1 MINKITR
8 VLIKIIGWK
17 LLTIQVVIKIQ
28 FKNLSYHILVL
39 KSIWGYLCSAIYIP
53 MSPLSLIDK
62 LIFVKEPELP
72 KEREPVPE
80 TDILEEQIFD
90 EQIIDNSLS
99 SGING

>member
-1 MINKITR
+1 
-8 VLIKIIGWK
+8 
-17 LLTIQVVIKIQ
+17 
-28 FKNLSYHILVL
+28 
-39 KSIWGYLCSAIYIP
+39 
-53 MSPLSLIDK
+53 MSPPFLIDK